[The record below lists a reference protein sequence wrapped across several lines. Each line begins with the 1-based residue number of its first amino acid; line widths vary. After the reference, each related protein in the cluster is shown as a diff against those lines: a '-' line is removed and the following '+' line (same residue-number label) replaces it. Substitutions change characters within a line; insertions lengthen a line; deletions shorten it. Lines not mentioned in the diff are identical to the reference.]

1 MVRIE
6 RLRGNLMALLEV
18 YGLIK
23 YFGGLIAV
31 SDLDFVV
38 EKRTILG
45 IIGPNGAGKTTL
57 YNLITGVFRPTG
69 GKVIFNGEDITG
81 LSTHRIASKGLVR
94 TFQTT
99 NLFHEMTALQNVLLA
114 HHLFR
119 KSGDI
124 AQFFATPGFQ
134 GEDRRVKKRA
144 MEILDYLGLGAHKDE
159 MAKNLP
165 HGNQKVLGMALAM
178 AVSPKLMLLDEPMTG
193 MDETETTAMMNL
205 IKRVR
210 DEMGM
215 TIVVVEHDMKV
226 IMGLSEHIIVLNF
239 GKKIAE
245 GPPREVTRNRAVIEA
260 YLGTEEGE

>member
-1 MVRIE
+1 
-6 RLRGNLMALLEV
+6 MALLEV

-23 YFGGLIAV
+23 HFGGLIAV
-31 SDLDFVV
+31 SELDFVV

-69 GKVIFNGEDITG
+69 GKLIFNGEDITG

-99 NLFHEMTALQNVLLA
+99 NLFHEMTVLQNVLLA

-124 AQFFATPGFQ
+124 AQFFAMPGFQ

-144 MEILDYLGLGAHKDE
+144 MEILDNLGLGAHKDE
-159 MAKNLP
+159 LAKNLP

-178 AVSPKLMLLDEPMTG
+178 AASPKLLLLDEPMTG

>member
-1 MVRIE
+1 
-6 RLRGNLMALLEV
+6 MALLEV

-23 YFGGLIAV
+23 HFGGLIAV

-57 YNLITGVFRPTG
+57 YNLITGVYRPTG

-99 NLFHEMTALQNVLLA
+99 NLFHEMTTLQNVLLA

-124 AQFFATPGFQ
+124 AQFFATSGFQ

-144 MEILDYLGLGAHKDE
+144 MEILDHLGLGAHKDE
-159 MAKNLP
+159 LAKNLP

-178 AVSPKLMLLDEPMTG
+178 AASPKLMLLDEPMTG
-193 MDETETTAMMNL
+193 MDETQTTAMMNL

>member
-1 MVRIE
+1 
-6 RLRGNLMALLEV
+6 MALLEV

-23 YFGGLIAV
+23 HFGGLIAV

-99 NLFHEMTALQNVLLA
+99 NLFHEMTVLQNVLLA

-124 AQFFATPGFQ
+124 AQFFAMPGFQ

-144 MEILDYLGLGAHKDE
+144 MEILDNLGLGAHKDKL
-159 MAKNLP
+159 AKNLP

-210 DEMGM
+210 DEMRM